1 MNYTVQGDIDDGT
14 AGVSRPVSWAHHFF
28 LNNND
33 HKTLRQLLRRK
44 RRALGFGWQIAAA
57 RRVAELIVSQDFYSV
72 SQRIALYLPND
83 GEISLM
89 PLLKHAWS
97 HGKHC
102 YLPVIDG
109 DQLRFAHFTPGAPL
123 TNNQF
128 GILEP
133 TAGKYCHLKDIDLVL
148 TPLVAFDCWGNRLG
162 MGGGF
167 YDRTFASQ
175 LNLNNELDIKRPLLC
190 GVAHRCQQVRGLT
203 PTKWDFPLDWVAV
216 S

>member
-1 MNYTVQGDIDDGT
+1 MNNSD
-14 AGVSRPVSWAHHFF
+14 P
-28 LNNND
+28 
-33 HKTLRQLLRRK
+33 KTLRQLFRRK
-44 RRALGFGWQIAAA
+44 RRELGFGLQMAAA
-57 RRVAELIVSQDFYSV
+57 RRLAKLIVSQNFYST

-83 GEISLM
+83 GEISLR

-102 YLPVIDG
+102 YLPVVDG
-109 DQLRFAHFTPGAPL
+109 DQLQFAHFRPGTPL

-133 TAGKYCHLKDIDLVL
+133 TVGKCCHLKNIDLVL
-148 TPLVAFDCWGNRLG
+148 TPLVAFDRLGNRLG

-175 LNLNNELDIKRPLLC
+175 LNLKNEFGDKRPFLC
-190 GVAHRCQQVRGLT
+190 GVAHRCQQVRELM
-203 PTKWDFPLDWVAV
+203 PKKWDFPLDWVAA